1 MLPDALVAPGVEVVG
16 DGLPG
21 REVVGQH
28 PPGAAATRQVQDGID
43 NLPYGVSAWPAGA
56 AIALGKQMF
65 DVVPLGIRQI
75 TGIALPCK
83 SIHAQE
89 DNIDWHA
96 RERLLSRRPV
106 ISLALGEHTN
116 APYDASGSDQMKRH
130 SNEIDPIVNIHSV
143 WVRVRS
149 KRHEVACS
157 DDCEPYSSE
166 SCHSHAQRGNVFPVP
181 ARTPIPWDEQ
191 QMVDVGRRRID
202 EYKGRGRD
210 DGQSPSWMESAG
222 GDQPE
227 DSDCQPSDQ

>member
-1 MLPDALVAPGVEVVG
+1 MDMLPDALVAPGVEVVG

-106 ISLALGEHTN
+106 RGIYAAPPSLASRGGNLLRNVPTRRLSPQGE
-116 APYDASGSDQMKRH
+116 ARSVSRDAS
-130 SNEIDPIVNIHSV
+130 
-143 WVRVRS
+143 
-149 KRHEVACS
+149 
-157 DDCEPYSSE
+157 
-166 SCHSHAQRGNVFPVP
+166 
-181 ARTPIPWDEQ
+181 
-191 QMVDVGRRRID
+191 
-202 EYKGRGRD
+202 
-210 DGQSPSWMESAG
+210 
-222 GDQPE
+222 
-227 DSDCQPSDQ
+227 